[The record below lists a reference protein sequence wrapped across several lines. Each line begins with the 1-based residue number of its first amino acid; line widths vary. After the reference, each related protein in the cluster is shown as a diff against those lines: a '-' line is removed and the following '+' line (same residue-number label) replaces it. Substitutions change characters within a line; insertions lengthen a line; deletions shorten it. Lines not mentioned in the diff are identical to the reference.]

1 MALDRAGFSATLVGQ
16 GSHHTSG
23 DGDMGFY
30 WSVKSAAKVV
40 AAVFVVGFLTGFV
53 GAQYSVGEP
62 AGEIAVVEQRHDPR
76 LLGAGR

>member
-1 MALDRAGFSATLVGQ
+1 
-16 GSHHTSG
+16 
-23 DGDMGFY
+23 MGFY

-53 GAQYSVGEP
+53 GAQYSAAGEP
-62 AGEIAVVEQRHDPR
+62 ERVAVVEQRTDPR